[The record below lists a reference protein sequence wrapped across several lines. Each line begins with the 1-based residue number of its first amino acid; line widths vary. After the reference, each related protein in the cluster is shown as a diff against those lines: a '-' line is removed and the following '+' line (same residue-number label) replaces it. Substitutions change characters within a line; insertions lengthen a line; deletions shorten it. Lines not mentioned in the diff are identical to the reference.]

1 MKLGGPVELVGF
13 GPEWQRPGAAPLEEG
28 RGNQGTFSTTGP
40 LSGELG
46 PGSLQ
51 FSETWW
57 GGGGQ
62 RKRHKPIKIIIAI
75 RTGLA
80 PVTKETQSWGLGLRR
95 LAKAVPLLPTSHP
108 LEQEPSSSFGLDPV
122 GDPV

>member
-57 GGGGQ
+57 GGGGV
-62 RKRHKPIKIIIAI
+62 AE
-75 RTGLA
+75 
-80 PVTKETQSWGLGLRR
+80 KEAQTNQNNNSNKNR
-95 LAKAVPLLPTSHP
+95 A
-108 LEQEPSSSFGLDPV
+108 SSSDKRDPV
-122 GDPV
+122 LGSRAEEAGQGCAPPPNLPPTGAGAQL